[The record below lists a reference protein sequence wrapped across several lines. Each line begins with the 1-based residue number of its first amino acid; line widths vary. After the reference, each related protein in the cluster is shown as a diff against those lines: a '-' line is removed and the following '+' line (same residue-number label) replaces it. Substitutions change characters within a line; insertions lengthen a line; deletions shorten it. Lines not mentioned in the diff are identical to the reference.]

1 MFLEMFVILNKYL
14 IFVDER
20 VFVHIDVYVEFSL
33 CIYFKSLVSR

>member
-20 VFVHIDVYVEFSL
+20 VFVHINVYVD
-33 CIYFKSLVSR
+33 I